1 MPTPAATSDVTIFN
15 SHDPLDYKH
24 CRCGLYW
31 DVCLLGQWPSKD
43 RITLWHKALNRPCRR
58 ASWSRSTWKRTR
70 HVYLSSSSF
79 GPTTDIRQ
87 RTSTDKQV

>member
-15 SHDPLDYKH
+15 SHDPVDYKH

-43 RITLWHKALNRPCRR
+43 RITLWHKASIDPAAAHLGRDPLG
-58 ASWSRSTWKRTR
+58 SGLVMFT
-70 HVYLSSSSF
+70 
-79 GPTTDIRQ
+79 
-87 RTSTDKQV
+87 